1 MMELY
6 QAKTNQKVQQTRFV
20 GAQLMMPRYEQHWAQ
35 IYYMEPTYQANGRN
49 GCRIYYDDGWVEEI
63 PARLDYVL
71 NSLAQLVH
79 INLKAMQ
86 EQSRQWLAGQRL
98 RCVPLVVNEYFIL
111 LPVASRKPLRKDD
124 TATGYVVLQ
133 KIAAIKASVMAV
145 DPKAFIIVCEAHE
158 ILGEGFGEY
167 SPDSL

>member
-6 QAKTNQKVQQTRFV
+6 QAMVQAGAEVQVKTNRKVQQTRFV
-20 GAQLMMPRYEQHWAQ
+20 GAQLMMPRMSSTGRSILYGA
-35 IYYMEPTYQANGRN
+35 TYQANGRN

-86 EQSRQWLAGQRL
+86 EQSRQWLARAAAALCAAGGERILYFAAGGQ
-98 RCVPLVVNEYFIL
+98 P
-111 LPVASRKPLRKDD
+111 
-124 TATGYVVLQ
+124 Q
-133 KIAAIKASVMAV
+133 AAAQ
-145 DPKAFIIVCEAHE
+145 
-158 ILGEGFGEY
+158 G
-167 SPDSL
+167 